1 MKNLR
6 ISMLFSILI
15 MVAIVCANAQP
26 SGGTYGPTQLY
37 YELPDV
43 KGTIYYVAPDGT
55 ANSPGTSV
63 NSPTTIESAIV
74 KAVSG
79 DAIVMRG
86 GVYRTGNLTFNQGIT
101 IQPYKDEYPVLKGTR
116 IADKWEKTAG
126 GAWVTSWNYLFPGRP
141 EDWWRKDRE
150 EKFTPLHR
158 FNNDGIFIDGK
169 YLQSVGSAAEVDE
182 GTYYVDYGAKKIY
195 IGADPTD
202 KLVEITAFR
211 KALVRPVAEVN
222 GKKPDKRG
230 PVIRGIEF
238 TQYPDTMVHVG
249 GTVLAIDQHGRDI
262 VGTVL
267 ENCTFSNCFRIG
279 VFVIGDSLVMRNC
292 IVTDTNTEGVY
303 VVASEDILLERN
315 IFARN
320 NIERWTGFYPA
331 AVKIFNQ
338 CKRAVVR
345 DNLITDQ
352 PNSNGVWYDVGNTD
366 GVFVNN
372 WVQKVGTRTTP
383 FRPNTI
389 WHGQSG
395 FFFEISK
402 GVIVAGNVFTECDN
416 GILILN
422 SSGAK
427 IYQNTF
433 INSQAA
439 IARDHRSAQG
449 DHFGW
454 HPRTGPDVHERVG
467 HEFVNNLMFGDE
479 TYSRPLL
486 HVWQPN
492 TLCKQLQV
500 PALEKLNHNVYVN
513 RILAD
518 PIMMLSQHLNGECQL
533 SFNSQQEI
541 SKAVPGYETSGV
553 VLKNYRGPLFHG
565 MHLADYRLVP
575 EFPGY
580 KAAGVTPEYI
590 MKWINNKAVTV
601 YPGAYPH

>member
-1 MKNLR
+1 MKNMK
-6 ISMLFSILI
+6 ISLLFSVLL
-15 MVAIVCANAQP
+15 MFAFVQANAQP
-26 SGGTYGPTQLY
+26 TGGPYGPTQLY
-37 YELPDV
+37 YELPNV
-43 KGTIYYVAPDGT
+43 KGTIYYVSPDGN
-55 ANSPGTSV
+55 AGSAGTSV
-63 NSPTTIESAIV
+63 NSPTTIEAAIV

-101 IQPYKDEYPVLKGTR
+101 IQPYQNEYPVLKGTR
-116 IADKWEKTAG
+116 VADKWKKTVE
-126 GAWVTSWNYLFPGRP
+126 GAWVTNWSYLFPGRP
-141 EDWWRKDRE
+141 EDWWRRERE
-150 EKFTPLHR
+150 EKSTPLHR

-169 YLQSVGSAAEVDE
+169 YLQSVGSLAEVDE
-182 GTYYVDYGAKKIY
+182 NTYYVDYKAGRIY
-195 IGADPTD
+195 IGADPSG

-222 GKKPDKRG
+222 GKKPDKKG

-238 TQYPDTMVHVG
+238 TQYPDTMVHIG
-249 GTVLAIDQHGRDI
+249 GTILAIDQHGRDI
-262 VGTVL
+262 VGTVF

-292 IVTDTNTEGVY
+292 LVTDTNTEGVY
-303 VVASEDILLERN
+303 VVASDDILLERN

-345 DNLITDQ
+345 DNLVTDH
-352 PNSNGVWYDVGNTD
+352 PDSNGVWYDVGNTD

-372 WVQKVGTRTTP
+372 WVQRVGTRTIP
-383 FRPNTI
+383 FRANTV

-402 GVIVAGNVFTECDN
+402 GVVVAGNVFAECDN

-467 HEFVNNLMFGDE
+467 HEFVNNLMYGDE
-479 TYSRPLL
+479 TYNRPLL

-492 TLCKQLQV
+492 TLCKQLQEM
-500 PALEKLNHNVYVN
+500 AIEKLNHNVYVN

-518 PIMMLSQHLNGECQL
+518 PIMMLSHDLKGQCQS
-533 SFNSQQEI
+533 SFNSPQEI
-541 SKAVPGYETSGV
+541 TKSVPKYETAGIA
-553 VLKNYRGPLFHG
+553 LKNYRGPLFRG
-565 MHLADYRLVP
+565 VHLGNYRLVP
-575 EFPGY
+575 EFQGI
-580 KAAGVTPEYI
+580 KAAGTTPEYI
-590 MKWINNKAVTV
+590 MKWINNKATTI
-601 YPGAYPH
+601 YTGAYPL

>member
-1 MKNLR
+1 MKNMK
-6 ISMLFSILI
+6 ISLLFSVLL
-15 MVAIVCANAQP
+15 MFAFVQANAQP
-26 SGGTYGPTQLY
+26 TGGPYGPTQLY
-37 YELPDV
+37 YELPNV
-43 KGTIYYVAPDGT
+43 KGTIYYVSPDGN
-55 ANSPGTSV
+55 AGSAGTSV
-63 NSPTTIESAIV
+63 NSPTTIEAAIV

-101 IQPYKDEYPVLKGTR
+101 IQPYQNEYPVLKGTR
-116 IADKWEKTAG
+116 VADKWKKTVE
-126 GAWVTSWNYLFPGRP
+126 GAWVTNWSYLFPGRP
-141 EDWWRKDRE
+141 EDWWRRERE
-150 EKFTPLHR
+150 EKSTPLHR

-169 YLQSVGSAAEVDE
+169 YLQSVGSLAEVDE
-182 GTYYVDYGAKKIY
+182 NTYYVDYKAGRIY
-195 IGADPTD
+195 IGADPSG

-222 GKKPDKRG
+222 GKKPDKKG

-238 TQYPDTMVHVG
+238 TQYPDTMVHIG
-249 GTVLAIDQHGRDI
+249 GTILAIDQHGRDI
-262 VGTVL
+262 VGTVF

-292 IVTDTNTEGVY
+292 LVTDTNTEGVY
-303 VVASEDILLERN
+303 VVASDDILLERN

-345 DNLITDQ
+345 DNLVTDH
-352 PNSNGVWYDVGNTD
+352 PDSNGVWYDVGNTD

-372 WVQKVGTRTTP
+372 WVQRVGTRTIP
-383 FRPNTI
+383 FRANTV

-402 GVIVAGNVFTECDN
+402 GVVVAGNVFAECDN

-467 HEFVNNLMFGDE
+467 HEFVNNLMYGDE
-479 TYSRPLL
+479 TYNRPLL

-492 TLCKQLQV
+492 TLCKQLQEM
-500 PALEKLNHNVYVN
+500 AIEKLNHNVYVN

-518 PIMMLSQHLNGECQL
+518 PIMMLSHDLKGQCQS
-533 SFNSQQEI
+533 SFNSPQEI
-541 SKAVPGYETSGV
+541 TKSVPKYETAGIA
-553 VLKNYRGPLFHG
+553 LKNYRGPLFRG
-565 MHLADYRLVP
+565 VHLGNYRLVP
-575 EFPGY
+575 EFQGI
-580 KAAGVTPEYI
+580 KAAGATPEYI
-590 MKWINNKAVTV
+590 MKWINNKTATL
-601 YPGAYPH
+601 YTGAYPL